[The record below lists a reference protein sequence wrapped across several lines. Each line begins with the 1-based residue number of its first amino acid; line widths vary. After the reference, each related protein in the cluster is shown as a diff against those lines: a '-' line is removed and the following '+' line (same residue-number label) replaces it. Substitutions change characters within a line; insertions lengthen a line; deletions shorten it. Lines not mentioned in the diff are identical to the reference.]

1 MPPGSSRQPPHRAS
15 ERHAHRG
22 RGLISRY
29 IIALAPVVLGAG
41 IPLFATAA
49 RHESLRLTEV
59 KPYPSSMV
67 VLTYEARP

>member
-1 MPPGSSRQPPHRAS
+1 M
-15 ERHAHRG
+15 
-22 RGLISRY
+22 
-29 IIALAPVVLGAG
+29 IALAPVVLGAG

-67 VLTYEARP
+67 VLSYEARP